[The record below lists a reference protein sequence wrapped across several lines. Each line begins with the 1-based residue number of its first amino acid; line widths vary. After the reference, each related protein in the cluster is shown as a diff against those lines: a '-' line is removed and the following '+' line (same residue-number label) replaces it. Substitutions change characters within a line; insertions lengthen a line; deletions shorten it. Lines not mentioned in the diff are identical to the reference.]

1 MTEANRIIILDTTLR
16 DGEQT
21 PGINLNLQEKL
32 EIARQLEKLGVD
44 VIEAGFPA
52 VSEGDYK
59 AVRAIS
65 ASVKCSVAALCR
77 CVKSDIARAADALK
91 AANKPRIHIFIATS
105 PIHMEYKL
113 RKTSEEVLAL
123 ARESVA
129 YAKSLCED
137 VEFSCEDASR
147 SDKDFLCEILEAV
160 IDAGA
165 TTVDIADTVGYAMP
179 EEFGALVKYLIE
191 NTPNMSKAVFGVH
204 CHDDL
209 GLAVANTL
217 SAIQNGARH
226 VEVTINGI
234 GERAGNCALEE
245 IIMGLSVRSD
255 ALGPYTHSIKTKRL
269 YRTSARVAKITS
281 LPVPV
286 NKAVV
291 GDNAFSHE
299 SGIHQH
305 GMMQNPMTY
314 EIMTP
319 ESVGKPESTMVLG
332 KHSGR
337 HAFDERLRSMGYDL
351 PQEELDGA
359 FARFKELADRRRHIT
374 DDEIEALVSHKVADV
389 PFIYK
394 LEAFQYQSASK
405 MKAMASIT
413 LLHDG
418 KLISEAAIGAGP
430 VDAAYS
436 AVSRIV
442 GGEWVLAAYDI
453 KAITEGED
461 ALGEV
466 TVRVKRGNRLYTGKG
481 LAPDIIESS
490 VRAFVNAVN
499 RAMAEGNGNGYRGE

>member
-1 MTEANRIIILDTTLR
+1 MDSNRVIILDTTLR

-44 VIEAGFPA
+44 FVEAGFPA
-52 VSEGDYK
+52 VSEGDFN
-59 AVRAIS
+59 AVSTIAKTI
-65 ASVKCSVAALCR
+65 KCGVAALCR
-77 CVKSDIARAADALK
+77 CVESDIRRAAEALEGSK
-91 AANKPRIHIFIATS
+91 KPRIHLFVATS

-129 YAKSLCED
+129 FAKSLCED

-147 SDKDFLCEILEAV
+147 SDKAFLCQILEAA

-165 TTVDIADTVGYAMP
+165 TTVNIADTVGYAMP
-179 EEFGALVKYLIE
+179 GEFGALVRYLLDNI
-191 NTPNMSKAVFGVH
+191 PNISKAALGVH
-204 CHDDL
+204 CHNDL

-217 SAIQNGARH
+217 AAIQSGARH
-226 VEVTINGI
+226 IEVTINGI

-245 IIMGLSVRSD
+245 VIMGLSVRRD
-255 ALGPYTHSIKTKRL
+255 ALGPFSHGIKTKRL

-305 GMMQNPMTY
+305 GMMNNPMTY

-337 HAFDERLRSMGYDL
+337 HAFDEKLRSLGYDL
-351 PQEELDGA
+351 SQEELDGA

-418 KLISEAAIGAGP
+418 KVLSEAAIGAGP

-453 KAITEGED
+453 KAVTEGED

-481 LAPDIIESS
+481 LSSDIIESS

-499 RAMAEGNGNGYRGE
+499 RAMSEGNGNGFRG